1 MDRDRNIA
9 MGLGSNTNA
18 AATITRSV
26 KDLIQIKY
34 SSIQGNSEIKNP
46 MARSYAWAFSFS

>member
-9 MGLGSNTNA
+9 MGLGSNTYA
-18 AATITRSV
+18 ATTITRTA

-34 SSIQGNSEIKNP
+34 SSIQRKQ
-46 MARSYAWAFSFS
+46 

>member
-46 MARSYAWAFSFS
+46 MARSYSWAFSFS

>member
-1 MDRDRNIA
+1 MSLIIGFIMTAMDRDRNIA
-9 MGLGSNTNA
+9 MGIGSNTNA

-34 SSIQGNSEIKNP
+34 SSIQRKQ
-46 MARSYAWAFSFS
+46 